1 MAKTLKDYLETLV
14 SLCVESLQLHPKD
27 KVKPLQVTNNLKATD
42 TLLQSAND
50 IDWKTLYEEYK
61 DVLLSGER
69 QWFLE
74 NEFQINELDVGYCV
88 AFAEKQ
94 DPDLSTSI
102 IYHLYMCIIASGV
115 ASSNEEDIGRL
126 GKISGVLKSLVNDGD
141 TSSFGPTGV
150 DFNAMKNGMPDLTNI
165 LSNFMPAMQNMMA
178 SPELQEFMKVV
189 APTNVDPSQPPDI
202 SQILNKTV
210 TGLGSD
216 AGQNFINKLT
226 SSFGDVMN
234 KK

>member
-14 SLCVESLQLHPKD
+14 SLCIESLQLHPSD
-27 KVKPLQVTNNLKATD
+27 KVKPLRLTDNIKATH
-42 TLLQSAND
+42 TIKQVNV
-50 IDWKTLYEEYK
+50 DWKALYEEHK

-74 NEFQINELDVGYCV
+74 NEFLIGELDIGYCI
-88 AFAEKQ
+88 AFAEKE

-102 IYHLYMCIIASGV
+102 IYHIYMCIKASGV
-115 ASSNEEDIGRL
+115 VSDEEEVTRLSS
-126 GKISGVLKSLVNDGD
+126 ISSVLKSLVNGNDS
-141 TSSFGPTGV
+141 TSFGPTGI
-150 DFNAMKNGMPDLTNI
+150 DLNAMKNGMPDITNI
-165 LSNFMPAMQNMMA
+165 LSNFMPAMQKVMA
-178 SPELQEFMKVV
+178 SPQLQKFMQSVT
-189 APTNVDPSQPPDI
+189 PTNTDPSQPPDI

-216 AGQNFINKLT
+216 AGQEFMNVLT